1 MKAILTFS
9 KKPAGKYPKVGL
21 LLAVLALTAMIYS
34 YLPSCGFIFMDD
46 GSYITENTSIKNF
59 THAGIKKIALSFFN
73 EELPVT
79 LLSFAIDYK
88 LWGLNPGPYHAE
100 NVILHLLN
108 VLLVFFLIYLIC
120 QKYEVALLTALFFGI
135 HPYRVESVAWIVER
149 KDMLYAFF
157 YLLGLISYI
166 FYIRKK
172 FKIHFLIFSLFFF
185 SLSLMSK
192 TAAIVFPF
200 ILFLIDYLEN
210 RKVTFQ
216 LFFEKAPFFFIVGIF
231 LWIHSMVSLVSTQ
244 TAYED
249 AGLSFANRIFMGFY
263 AFSYYVLGFFA
274 PYSFSFTHLYP
285 NANDMV
291 GLPLV
296 YYFSP
301 IFVLLFLW
309 GMDRL
314 IKKSREDRKEIV
326 FGFLFFI
333 FSIGLVLHLVPIGGI
348 AVVAE
353 RYTYMAY
360 LGLFFVVSGLFVK
373 FMATSGAGAIKIKSL
388 LCILLAAYILF
399 FSLATERR
407 CRIWK
412 NSLLLLNEV
421 VEKNPGWA
429 SIYDLRAIEK
439 EKNGDNQGAAEDF
452 EKSIQL
458 APHRDD
464 LYFDRG
470 LFRKSRKD
478 YRGAI
483 SDLSRAIKLRPD
495 FFRAFVVRG
504 TVYIELGDYPAAIV
518 DYSKAIALNPNRSEP
533 YLGRGVVKFRLHD
546 PEGALL
552 DYSMSIRLNP
562 SFDLAYFNRGMV
574 YLSQGRFNEA
584 LGDFSQAL
592 KIDPRMEG
600 AYFNRAVCYFH
611 KKEYTK
617 AWKDIHKIQQM
628 GGIVPEQFLKELGSK
643 MQELEKYP
651 SRVKGLS
658 VFFVFRQIAQPLNLP
673 RGFSMKEG
681 SRVLSMPDADALVD
695 FVLKQE
701 KTVQENGIWLA
712 GEDSKFYC
720 EEDKR
725 MEARLKD
732 LCLKNNIP
740 LFIKKDK
747 DFPEGWRRFS

>member
-9 KKPAGKYPKVGL
+9 EKSAGKGSKAGL
-21 LLAVLALTAMIYS
+21 LLAVLVLTAVIYS

-46 GSYITENTSIKNF
+46 DYYITNSSYIKDF
-59 THAGIKKIALSFFN
+59 THTGIKKNVLSFFN
-73 EELPVT
+73 EELPIT
-79 LLSFAIDYK
+79 LMSFALDYK

-100 NVILHLLN
+100 NVVFHLLN

-120 QKYEVALLTALFFGI
+120 QKYEVTLLTALFFGI

-172 FKIHFLIFSLFFF
+172 FKIHFLILSLFFF
-185 SLSLMSK
+185 LLSLMSK

-200 ILFLIDYLEN
+200 VLFLIDYWED
-210 RKVTFQ
+210 RKVSFQ
-216 LFFEKAPFFFIVGIF
+216 LFLEKAPFFFIVIIS
-231 LWIHSMVSLVSTQ
+231 LWIHSLVSLVSTQ

-249 AGLSFANRIFMGFY
+249 TGLSFASRIFMGFY

-274 PYSFSFTHLYP
+274 PYNFSFTHLYP
-285 NANDMV
+285 NAKDMV

-309 GMDRL
+309 GMDRM
-314 IKKSREDRKEIV
+314 IKKLREERKEII

-333 FSIGLVLHLVPIGGI
+333 FSIGLVLHLAPIGG
-348 AVVAE
+348 AVVVAE

-360 LGLFFVVSGLFVK
+360 LGLFFIVSSLFVK
-373 FMATSGAGAIKIKSL
+373 FMETPGEGTFKIKSL

-412 NSLLLLNEV
+412 NSLPLLNEII
-421 VEKNPGWA
+421 EKNPTWPNA
-429 SIYDLRAIEK
+429 YNLRAVEK
-439 EKNGDNQGAAEDF
+439 GKNGDNQGAAEDF
-452 EKSIQL
+452 EKSIRL

-470 LFRKSRKD
+470 VFRKGLKD
-478 YRGAI
+478 YHGAV
-483 SDLSRAIKLRPD
+483 SDLSRAIELHPP
-495 FFRAFVVRG
+495 FFRAFAVRG
-504 TVYIELGDYPAAIV
+504 TTYAELGNYTKAVA
-518 DYSKAIALNPNRSEP
+518 DYSKAIALNPNHSEP
-533 YLGRGVVKFRLHD
+533 YWGRGVAKFRLHD
-546 PEGALL
+546 PDGAFL
-552 DYSMSIRLNP
+552 DYGMSIRLNP
-562 SFDLAYFNRGMV
+562 SFDLVYFDRGML
-574 YLSQGRFNEA
+574 YLSQKRFDEA

-592 KIDPRMEG
+592 KIDPQMEG

-611 KKEYTK
+611 KKGYTK

-628 GGIVPEQFLKELGSK
+628 GGIVPEQFFKELDSK
-643 MQELEKYP
+643 MQEPEKYP
-651 SRVKGLS
+651 SRVKGLP
-658 VFFVFRQIAQPLNLP
+658 VFFVFRQIAKPLNLP
-673 RGFSMKEG
+673 RGFSIKEG
-681 SRVLSMPDADALVD
+681 SRVLSMPDADALMD

-740 LFIKKDK
+740 LFIKKNK